1 MPPPGSAPPPTESAG
16 PPTDA
21 APPPSA
27 QAPAPSAIV
36 DDAGDTRGK
45 HFKALM
51 ASRATIIV
59 AGILVIGCFVA
70 GSLGVGPA
78 IGAAAAA
85 GAFLLVLLVVWLIA
99 RSRAETDFFNA
110 YATGRA
116 LTYDGN
122 RGHLPPM
129 SPLLR
134 RGDERYTSKTLRG
147 VLPGGL
153 NGSLSHYTYEVES
166 TDSEGNRTE
175 TLYHFTIALA
185 ELPELAPYISELFMQ
200 RRSGFRF
207 LDGAEDVFRT
217 RQRVELE
224 SEEADRRYEIFIGS
238 DDDMN
243 KARQIFSPTF
253 IVWLTEHAPD
263 ELAFELVAG
272 VLVCNVKGHKKSAAE
287 LDSICEGSSG
297 IARRL
302 IAEAAEGPG

>member
-1 MPPPGSAPPPTESAG
+1 VPPPSQAAPPPTA
-16 PPTDA
+16 A

-27 QAPAPSAIV
+27 EMPAPSSEIV

-45 HFKALM
+45 HFKALT
-51 ASRATIIV
+51 ASRATIII
-59 AGILVIGCFVA
+59 AGILVIGAFVA
-70 GSLGVGPA
+70 GSLGAGPA
-78 IGAAAAA
+78 IGGAA
-85 GAFLLVLLVVWLIA
+85 GAAAFLLVLLVVWLIA

-116 LTYDGN
+116 LTYEGS
-122 RGHLPPM
+122 RGHLPPVT
-129 SPLLR
+129 PLLR
-134 RGDERYTSKTLRG
+134 RGDDRYTSKTLRG

-153 NGSLSHYTYEVES
+153 NGTLSHYTYEVES
-166 TDSEGNRTE
+166 TDSNGNRTE

-185 ELPELAPYISELFMQ
+185 ELPELAPHISELFMQ

-224 SEEADRRYEIFIGS
+224 SEAADKRYEIFIGK

-302 IAEAAEGPG
+302 VDEAAEA